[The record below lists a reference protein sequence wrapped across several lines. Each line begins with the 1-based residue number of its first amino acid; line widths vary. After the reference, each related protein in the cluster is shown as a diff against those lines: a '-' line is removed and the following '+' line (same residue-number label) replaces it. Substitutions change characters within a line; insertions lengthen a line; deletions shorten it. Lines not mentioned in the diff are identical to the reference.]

1 MRNPLS
7 VAATSPFGSA
17 VKIKDYLIT
26 VIAVGMSIYHLLI
39 AYNGGYEPL
48 YQRTLTYIF
57 GLSLIFLVYPVNR
70 PLPQR
75 LVIDG
80 ILFALAVI
88 SVGYPVLF
96 TDYFLDRLAYVDPL
110 MPIDLILGVIVI
122 LLTLEAARRTI
133 NNALPLISL
142 FFLAYTYWGQY
153 FPWEFRH
160 KGASFEHIIDHQYM
174 TYDGLWTTPINV
186 FSVYIFL
193 FILFGT
199 FLERMGAADF
209 YVRLSIALTGRRRGG
224 PAKAAIFA
232 SAMTGSI
239 TGSANANV
247 ATTGSFTIPMM
258 IKAKFRPEFSAGVE
272 TAASTGGQIMPPIMG
287 ASAFL
292 IVEFT
297 GISYWEIVKVSILP
311 AVLYFF
317 SVYAIVHLEARKSGL
332 TGMSK
337 DEVPDVMPILREGWY
352 YLLPPIIIMGFLMQ
366 GKSVPYSGLI
376 GIASIVIL
384 AGLRGLFTY
393 FGNARLQGFSAKSFF
408 YLIRAG
414 FDNIVKALEQGA
426 CKSLPICAAVGA
438 VGLVMGAL
446 FQTGLGL
453 KFASLV
459 TSLAQGSLFLGIV
472 LVGIASFVL
481 GMGLPTSAAYIVLSI
496 MAVPALLDLGQ
507 SVQLSLLAAHLIVF
521 WFSLDSCFTP
531 PVCVPAY
538 TAAGIAGANPSK
550 AAWAAFR
557 TAKGMYIIPLLFA
570 YSSILTISD
579 PLMLGITFLA
589 ALAGFLCTASLIV
602 GHMYVDLNWTDR
614 AVLAIAAICLFWP
627 MQFLHLAGI
636 GLLIW
641 VFISQQKKFEQQKSV
656 DASVSA

>member
-1 MRNPLS
+1 MS
-7 VAATSPFGSA
+7 V
-17 VKIKDYLIT
+17 
-26 VIAVGMSIYHLLI
+26 YHLMI

-70 PLPQR
+70 PAPQR
-75 LVIDG
+75 FIIDG
-80 ILFALAVI
+80 VLFVLAII
-88 SVGYPVLF
+88 SVGYPVLY
-96 TDYFLDRLAYVDPL
+96 TDYFLERLYYVDPL
-110 MPIDLILGVIVI
+110 MPIDYILGVTVIV
-122 LLTLEAARRTI
+122 LALEAARRTI

-209 YVRLSIALTGRRRGG
+209 YVRLSVALTGRRRGG

-258 IKAKFRPEFSAGVE
+258 NKAKFRPEFSAGVE

-317 SVYAIVHLEARKSGL
+317 SVYSIVHLEARKSGL

-337 DEVPDVMPILREGWY
+337 EEVPDVLPILREGWY

-393 FGNARLQGFSAKSFF
+393 ISKSRSQGLSLEGFI
-408 YLIRAG
+408 LLVRAG
-414 FDNIVKALEQGA
+414 LDNTLKALEQGA

-557 TAKGMYIIPLLFA
+557 TAKGMYIIPVMFA
-570 YSSILTISD
+570 YSSILNISD
-579 PLMLGITFLA
+579 PLMLTITFVA
-589 ALAGFLCTASLIV
+589 ALLGFLCTAALIV

-614 AVLAIAAICLFWP
+614 ALLIVAAICLFWP
-627 MQFLHLAGI
+627 IKVLHIAGVA
-636 GLLIW
+636 LLLWIYY
-641 VFISQQKKFEQQKSV
+641 SQQKKFQRNQS
-656 DASVSA
+656 DQASVTT